1 MTDEKYHIEIH
12 DTQGVVIGDEAK
24 MTHTFDDSRTVKV
37 MFPTGAAGREPRCA
51 ALKEA
56 ISNTLD
62 LIKQYE
68 NQRRLS
74 SDPKEKKRCE
84 QEIADLRNQLSDYQT
99 EYTDLGCD
107 LEESAKSPDTAVV
120 GREPPGPP
128 PEASAGTPSLPS
140 SKLLY
145 TNLALLFVALLAT
158 LFFINRCFS
167 STVLTIVVAA
177 LGVFGNLVAAT
188 KFQEP
193 LRTQRAFWVCLVV
206 TILSW
211 TLAWLLPCPSDLRG
225 KLYSTLTPTSTYTA
239 PSCPIRI
246 DEANKYPNGEASLD
260 AVRGADPIRHDAIKI
275 TFVNPLPGSFSAW
288 AVPLRICDATTSESL
303 SFWVRGENGGER
315 FEVGL
320 KDSTTPSGQ
329 EPKIQQTASGD
340 WQYVSIPLQ
349 GFQDLKKQDLSS
361 LENFSLGFKYDLGNG
376 TIYIDELTFGP
387 P

>member
-1 MTDEKYHIEIH
+1 MTDRKQHDETHYAQGGASESKLSSAEERAHLEQLLNIHRRNLQELEK
-12 DTQGVVIGDEAK
+12 Q
-24 MTHTFDDSRTVKV
+24 
-37 MFPTGAAGREPRCA
+37 AAGFGP
-51 ALKEA
+51 LYVPLHL
-56 ISNTLD
+56 SNQ
-62 LIKQYE
+62 IEVEQ
-68 NQRRLS
+68 
-74 SDPKEKKRCE
+74 
-84 QEIADLRNQLSDYQT
+84 QEIQRIEQRLAELPETL
-99 EYTDLGCD
+99 
-107 LEESAKSPDTAVV
+107 ASPTP
-120 GREPPGPP
+120 PPGPP
-128 PEASAGTPSLPS
+128 KPVSLPSPRPPPKAPAGTPSLPS

-211 TLAWLLPCPSDLRG
+211 MLAWLLPCPSDLRG